1 MAPGRGITQSQ
12 WWKSA
17 GRDGGR
23 RPSEHPGSAGVYD
36 RVGSTF
42 FRIELLQCPLPVSP
56 APTPIGGHLPAP
68 LFLSAGSRHGASP
81 EGLERVPVG
90 PGSVRVMTVS
100 SGSRSYWLL
109 RGSAAAGPVRS

>member
-1 MAPGRGITQSQ
+1 MALGREIMQSQ

-23 RPSEHPGSAGVYD
+23 RPNEHPGSAGVYD
-36 RVGSTF
+36 RVGPIF
-42 FRIELLQCPLPVSP
+42 FCFELLQCPLPVSP
-56 APTPIGGHLPAP
+56 APTPIGGRLPAP
-68 LFLSAGSRHGASP
+68 LFLDAGSRQAASP

-90 PGSVRVMTVS
+90 PVSVRVMTVS

-109 RGSAAAGPVRS
+109 RASAAVGPVRS